1 LVELTRYRF
10 LDMALVCEFKGDIKM
25 ALVTAS
31 KAVQVKKDCQ
41 GADFPEYAKY
51 AAVLERL
58 NMKWQLSQREA

>member
-1 LVELTRYRF
+1 MVKLTRYRF
-10 LDMALVCEFKGDIKM
+10 LDMALVCELKGDIKM

-41 GADFPEYAKY
+41 GTDFPEYAKY

-58 NMKWQLSQREA
+58 NSKWQFAQRKA